1 MVDRVGFSMRLK
13 PGCADEYR
21 RRHDAIWPDLRAALR
36 QAGVADYSI
45 FLAQD
50 EITLFAVLKSADAAA
65 RAALPEDPV
74 MRRWW
79 AFMADLMETNP
90 DGSPVVEP
98 LGEVFHM
105 P

>member
-1 MVDRVGFSMRLK
+1 MRLK

-36 QAGVADYSI
+36 RAGVADYSI

-50 EITLFAVLKSADAAA
+50 EITPSAALKSADAAA

-90 DGSPVVEP
+90 DGSAVVEP

>member
-1 MVDRVGFSMRLK
+1 MDRVGFCMRLK

-21 RRHDAIWPDLRAALR
+21 RRHDALWPDLRESLKC
-36 QAGVADYSI
+36 AGLADYSI

-50 EITLFAVLKSADAAA
+50 GLTLFAVLKSADAAA
-65 RAALPEDPV
+65 RAALPEDPT

-79 AFMADLMETNP
+79 AFMADVMETNP
-90 DGSPVVEP
+90 DRSPAVES
-98 LGEVFHM
+98 LVEVFHL

>member
-1 MVDRVGFSMRLK
+1 
-13 PGCADEYR
+13 
-21 RRHDAIWPDLRAALR
+21 
-36 QAGVADYSI
+36 
-45 FLAQD
+45 
-50 EITLFAVLKSADAAA
+50 
-65 RAALPEDPV
+65 